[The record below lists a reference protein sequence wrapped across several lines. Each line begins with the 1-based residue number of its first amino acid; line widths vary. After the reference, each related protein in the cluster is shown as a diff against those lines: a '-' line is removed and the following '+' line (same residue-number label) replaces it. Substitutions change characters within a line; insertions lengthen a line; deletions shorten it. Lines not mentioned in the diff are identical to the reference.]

1 MEITSEVETDRLPS
15 DARLF
20 TEYSFEVNEH
30 RHNVLKMYVDMWRYY
45 SLAISFTFIL
55 LIIAVA
61 TDSIPDIA
69 LLPLYA
75 FDLGYWYVL
84 HRRLL
89 GTEFPPERQQIQK
102 ELVCNCLML
111 TFKAIIPARLIG
123 CPAVILIVPLACEVL
138 LRFSWRHVDR
148 LECQTFLIVSKA
160 VFLGVKFFTILNIT
174 IKLDKIV
181 YWNWTTV
188 FWPIWLSVL
197 IVGLAAI
204 AFVFLFAGTVFSWL
218 LRESTGRE
226 VIVSAWILICAMSMG
241 LCFGAFFL
249 SLSDMLDNDY
259 YTEAPFSIPLVFTGF
274 FFGSLAFIGESLV

>member
-1 MEITSEVETDRLPS
+1 
-15 DARLF
+15 
-20 TEYSFEVNEH
+20 
-30 RHNVLKMYVDMWRYY
+30 
-45 SLAISFTFIL
+45 
-55 LIIAVA
+55 
-61 TDSIPDIA
+61 
-69 LLPLYA
+69 
-75 FDLGYWYVL
+75 
-84 HRRLL
+84 
-89 GTEFPPERQQIQK
+89 
-102 ELVCNCLML
+102 ML